1 MKRLKLSTPTEV
13 RKALNRIANMIL
25 NGQID
30 PKSANA
36 IIYACNVV
44 LGAIRTDEQE
54 KRLDELEKL
63 INESVRKR

>member
-1 MKRLKLSTPTEV
+1 MKRLKLSTTTEV
-13 RKALNRIANMIL
+13 RKALNRVANMIL

-54 KRLDELEKL
+54 KRLDELTAILKQRGL
-63 INESVRKR
+63 L

>member
-13 RKALNRIANMIL
+13 RKALNRVANMIL

-54 KRLDELEKL
+54 KRLDELTAILKQRGL
-63 INESVRKR
+63 R

>member
-54 KRLDELEKL
+54 KRLDELTAILKQRGL
-63 INESVRKR
+63 L

>member
-1 MKRLKLSTPTEV
+1 MKRLNLSTPTEV
-13 RKALNRIANMIL
+13 RKALNRVANMIL

-54 KRLDELEKL
+54 KRLDELTAILKQRGL
-63 INESVRKR
+63 L

>member
-1 MKRLKLSTPTEV
+1 MKRLKLSTPAEV

-54 KRLDELEKL
+54 KRLDELTAILKQRGL
-63 INESVRKR
+63 L

>member
-1 MKRLKLSTPTEV
+1 MKRLKLSTPAEV
-13 RKALNRIANMIL
+13 RKALNRVANMIL

-54 KRLDELEKL
+54 KRLDELTAILKQRGL
-63 INESVRKR
+63 L

>member
-1 MKRLKLSTPTEV
+1 
-13 RKALNRIANMIL
+13 MIL

-54 KRLDELEKL
+54 KRLDELTAILKQRGL
-63 INESVRKR
+63 L

>member
-13 RKALNRIANMIL
+13 RKALNRLANMIL

-54 KRLDELEKL
+54 KRLDELTAILKQRGML
-63 INESVRKR
+63 